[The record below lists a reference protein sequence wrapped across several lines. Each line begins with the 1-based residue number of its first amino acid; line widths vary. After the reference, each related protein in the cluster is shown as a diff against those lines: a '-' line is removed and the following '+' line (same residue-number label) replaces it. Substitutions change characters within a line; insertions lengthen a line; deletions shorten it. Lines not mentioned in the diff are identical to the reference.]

1 MDRLAQ
7 LTRALAARKTRRP
20 LVAALL
26 AGLLF
31 ELSLLAGVL
40 ASPFVQAWTPAALA
54 PMDNAAAMLARWR
67 QGLSR
72 RESDPRLGGKAPEL
86 DLRAPA
92 GQPVTLADL
101 RGKKVALLFVPG
113 GGG

>member
-1 MDRLAQ
+1 MQRMASSIPV
-7 LTRALAARKTRRP
+7 RVVWKARHPVMAT
-20 LVAALL
+20 LL

-40 ASPFVQAWTPAALA
+40 ASPFFEARTPAALA
-54 PMDNAAAMLARWR
+54 PVDHAAALLARWR
-67 QGLSR
+67 NAMVHPWL
-72 RESDPRLGGKAPEL
+72 DPHPGQPAPEL
-86 DLRAPA
+86 ALRAPA
-92 GQPVTLADL
+92 GQPIRLADL